1 MNWTKNFQLE
11 VTYLRWV
18 KGMNIEISPLDTIK
32 ADGACL
38 ACKLPMKPFLKVVN
52 QESTAVLEK
61 KICISCGYVQFTTMP
76 SKAWFENFYSS
87 EWDAPGKVTK
97 KEIIDFKDLTQHP
110 NLSMLT
116 KIAPDLDARIL
127 DVGAGYGSFLQTAKN
142 RGYRNIHG
150 VEPSEHRSRHCRN
163 HLNLDVTTSYV
174 ENCIEVFQSGS
185 NSLLF
190 DVIHSNHVL
199 EHVNDLDIALK
210 NFYQMLKPGGYVFF
224 VVPDWL
230 ESETIINMSHFLGH
244 IRHFTPKAF
253 VLLLQRHGFQE
264 CQVKQVKQDKG
275 KDTLSISIVGR
286 KPTLN
291 EKITEKEELLWPIH
305 SSVEE
310 LVEKKVVNEMFG
322 GDERQFRR
330 NHQQKRFCLAN
341 RKNKSS
347 YYHVS
352 DLGLRE
358 RISWQIKKSTFGV
371 CHNNAA
377 IRGSRGNLLRL
388 FNLRLVFSKCLT
400 RLLSF
405 DWFELGGLIT
415 SKSASKEGE
424 VSPLVEFSYRNKKGL
439 ATIK

>member
-11 VTYLRWV
+11 IMYLRWV
-18 KGMNIEISPLDTIK
+18 KGKNIEISPLDSIK

-61 KICISCGYVQFTTMP
+61 KICISCGYSHFTTMP
-76 SKAWFENFYSS
+76 SKAWFEKFYSS
-87 EWDAPGKVTK
+87 EWDASGKIGA
-97 KEIIDFKDLTQHP
+97 KEIIASKGLTQHL
-110 NLSMLT
+110 NLSTLT

-127 DVGAGYGSFLQTAKN
+127 DVGAGYGNFLQTAKN
-142 RGYRNIHG
+142 RGYRNIQG
-150 VEPSEHRSRHCRN
+150 IEPSEHRSRHCRN
-163 HLNLDVTTSYV
+163 YLNLDVTTGFV

-185 NSLLF
+185 DSLLF

-199 EHVNDLDIALK
+199 EHVYDIDTALK
-210 NFYQMLKPGGYVFF
+210 NFYQMLKPGGFVFF

-244 IRHFTPKAF
+244 IRHFTSMAF
-253 VLLLQRHGFQE
+253 VLLLQRHGFQG
-264 CQVKQVKQDKG
+264 CQVKQVKG
-275 KDTLSISIVGR
+275 SLSIVGR

-291 EKITEKEELLWPIH
+291 EKITEKEELLWPIR

-310 LVEKKVVNEMFG
+310 LVEKKIVNELFG
-322 GDERQFRR
+322 GDVRQFRR
-330 NHQQKRFCLAN
+330 NHQQKRFCLAS
-341 RKNKSS
+341 RANKST

-352 DLGLRE
+352 NLSLRE
-358 RISWQIKKSTFGV
+358 RISWRIKKSTFGV

-377 IRGSRGNLLRL
+377 ISGSRGNLLRL

-400 RLLSF
+400 RVLSF
-405 DWFELGGLIT
+405 GWIELGGLIT

-424 VSPLVEFSYRNKKGL
+424 VSPLVEFSYRNNKII